1 MKFFDFYCLKGM
13 RSMNIKFRLI
23 GAIASIIGGILI
35 VIGSILDQAFP
46 KPLWIVAAVC
56 CFLGAI
62 SNLMNCKPTAKK
74 KDKQ

>member
-1 MKFFDFYCLKGM
+1 
-13 RSMNIKFRLI
+13 MNMKFRLI
-23 GAIASIIGGILI
+23 GTIASIIGGILI
-35 VIGSILDQAFP
+35 VIGSFLDQAFP

-62 SNLMNCKPTAKK
+62 PNLMNCIPAAKK